1 MVAEQGGHLTRSRP
15 AVRHDARRIESA
27 LRPTPAIVAGLWS
40 VILTAVATGWT
51 ATGRGY
57 PFGPGDPSAVLSP
70 IGGVPASLGAPVA
83 AVVGLVGVGLALAI
97 LGRQSSHRGSRLV
110 SGATWMLAALLLLAV
125 PDYRL
130 LVIVAYTPLSLVG
143 LPFDFVSVSSYLSV
157 FTPPVVTQV
166 FAVGGGLAWAAVALE
181 RTPLF
186 GSAEQAARWGRRATA
201 VAVAIPLVYAATRWA
216 WALGIPLGLTTEL
229 FEFGRASGLWAVGLG
244 LATLAIVGAGLTT
257 GLTVPWGERW
267 PSWLPRIGGR
277 PIPAWLPVIPA
288 VVVAAL
294 VTSAGLMFVRL
305 TAAGLIDEV
314 FTPLR
319 GIEAAGQR
327 SRQSS
332 CGRSGVR
339 RWRSRGSPTPTADD
353 RKAAPAGHD
362 AARSTGGGDG
372 GEQADASAAAAGR
385 RPRRDGPTQG
395 PQRRSGRV
403 RTHLAGPRHPCAI

>member
-1 MVAEQGGHLTRSRP
+1 MVAEQGGHLTRSRT
-15 AVRHDARRIESA
+15 AVHHDARRIESA
-27 LRPTPAIVAGLWS
+27 LRSRRAIVAGLWS
-40 VILTAVATGWT
+40 VILTAVATAWT

-70 IGGVPASLGAPVA
+70 IGGVPASLGAPVG
-83 AVVGLVGVGLALAI
+83 AVVGIVGVGLALAI

-110 SGATWMLAALLLLAV
+110 SGATWILAALLLLAV

-130 LVIVAYTPLSLVG
+130 LVIVAYTPLFLVG
-143 LPFDFVSVSSYLSV
+143 LPFDFVPVSSYLSV
-157 FTPPVVTQV
+157 FKPPVVTQV
-166 FAVGGGLAWAAVALE
+166 FAVGGGLVWAAVALE

-186 GSAEQAARWGRRATA
+186 RSAEQAARWGRRATA

-229 FEFGRASGLWAVGLG
+229 FEFGRASGLWAVGGG
-244 LATLAIVGAGLTT
+244 LATLAVVGAGLTT
-257 GLTVPWGERW
+257 GLTLPWGERW

-319 GIEAAGQR
+319 GIEGSWAALAPELLWPIWGPALALAGFAYAYR
-327 SRQSS
+327 RRPEGGP
-332 CGRSGVR
+332 GRS
-339 RWRSRGSPTPTADD
+339 
-353 RKAAPAGHD
+353 
-362 AARSTGGGDG
+362 
-372 GEQADASAAAAGR
+372 
-385 RPRRDGPTQG
+385 
-395 PQRRSGRV
+395 
-403 RTHLAGPRHPCAI
+403 